1 MRVAEGDLGGVA
13 SRDSI
18 TNELQ
23 RRELVRLTKLTLRL
37 EGLTRWLIG
46 WTIAL
51 FALTLI
57 LVYFTIVLA
66 RHESSPNER
75 KSSRG
80 KAGDSASKAWKALK
94 RRGRV
99 ALRVRWWRWLDN
111 GVAVLLTATVKGHG
125 QHERRPHRVA
135 AVDRAGRAAHRQ

>member
-66 RHESSPNER
+66 RHESSPNE
-75 KSSRG
+75 
-80 KAGDSASKAWKALK
+80 SKALVVKPVTQPAKPGK
-94 RRGRV
+94 R
-99 ALRVRWWRWLDN
+99 
-111 GVAVLLTATVKGHG
+111 
-125 QHERRPHRVA
+125 
-135 AVDRAGRAAHRQ
+135 